1 MPARIVKKG
10 ILESDLYA
18 PLRAYLEANGY
29 TVRAEVK
36 GCDVAATK
44 GDELVCIELK
54 RALNVSLLVQAVER
68 QRATDSVYIAIP
80 RPKGSAWTRQWR
92 GVRRL
97 LRRLE
102 MGLIFIAPRSRIR
115 RVEIVL
121 HPEPYTKRKRA
132 HIRRSMIQEMN
143 GRSSDHNIGGSTRR
157 KLVTAYRETAL
168 RIAHLLAQQ
177 GASTTRALRALG
189 TGPRTTPILYDN
201 VYGWFQ
207 RVALGTYAITPKG
220 IEALKEYEPLV
231 KTF

>member
-1 MPARIVKKG
+1 MKRVLREADLYPPLRG
-10 ILESDLYA
+10 YLESI
-18 PLRAYLEANGY
+18 GY
-29 TVRAEVK
+29 TVRAEVN
-36 GCDVAATK
+36 GCDVAAIK
-44 GDELVCIELK
+44 GDELVVIELK

-102 MGLIFIAPRSRIR
+102 IGLIFIAPRSRIR

-121 HPEPYTKRKRA
+121 HPEPFAKRKRA
-132 HIRRSMIQEMN
+132 KLRRAMIEEMA
-143 GRSSDHNIGGSTRR
+143 GRSGDFNTGGSTRR
-157 KLVTAYRETAL
+157 KLVTAYRENSL
-168 RIAHLLAQQ
+168 RIARLLDQN
-177 GASTTRALRALG
+177 GASTTRALRANG
-189 TGPRTTPILYDN
+189 TGPKTTSILYDN

-207 RVALGTYAITPKG
+207 RVALGTYALTDKG
-220 IEALKEYEPLV
+220 RAALIEYAGLV

>member
-1 MPARIVKKG
+1 MPARDVKRVV
-10 ILESDLYA
+10 LESDLYA

-168 RIAHLLAQQ
+168 RIAHLLAQH
-177 GASTTRALRALG
+177 GPSTTRALRSLG

-201 VYGWFQ
+201 VYGWFH
-207 RVALGTYAITPKG
+207 RVALGTYEITLKG
-220 IEALKEYEPLV
+220 HEALKEYEPLV